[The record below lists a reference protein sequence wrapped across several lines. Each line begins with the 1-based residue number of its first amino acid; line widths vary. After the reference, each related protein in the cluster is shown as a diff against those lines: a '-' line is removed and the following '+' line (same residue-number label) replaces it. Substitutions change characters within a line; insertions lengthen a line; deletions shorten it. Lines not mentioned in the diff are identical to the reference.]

1 MLKNLVLIL
10 VVFFGFIKISFG
22 QDDGLRSYFIEGN
35 YQYGFIWQHNPSLSD
50 VIGGNINVFQLN
62 LGKETVGETYWDQ
75 LYRYPEWGVGYY
87 FADLGNEKELGNAN
101 ALFAFVNIPL
111 INGKKFQLRYK
122 LSGGLA
128 YLNKGNVAIGS
139 PVNIYIDACLHT
151 KIALGKQLYLVNSF
165 GATHFSNGAIKTP
178 NLGLNLFSYRIGLQY
193 NLENTKAINKQL
205 ELPEIDSKNFISSVF
220 SMGVKEIKDTDGK
233 DFIIVTGAVD
243 YLRRINHKH
252 KIGAGLDVFYD
263 ESLFYT
269 MNPDSSLKLDDNDI
283 MRYGIHISSEV
294 QIYRF
299 VLGVNL
305 GAYLKANYTD
315 DGKIYQRV
323 ALRYLIS
330 KSLFANVSL
339 KTSKGVAHFVEW
351 GIGYQFSW

>member
-1 MLKNLVLIL
+1 VKKYIFIL
-10 VVFFGFIKISFG
+10 FVFIGFLEECLG
-22 QDDGLRSYFIEGN
+22 QDTISNSYFIEGN

-62 LGKETVGETYWDQ
+62 VGKETASESYWNQ
-75 LYRYPEWGVGYY
+75 LYRYPEWGIGYY
-87 FADLGNEKELGNAN
+87 FADLGNGNELGLAN
-101 ALFAFVNIPL
+101 AVFAF
-111 INGKKFQLRYK
+111 INVPIINSRKFQLRYK

-139 PVNIYIDACLHT
+139 PINIYLDACLHT

-178 NLGLNLFSYRIGLQY
+178 NLGLNLFSYRMGFQY
-193 NLENTKAINKQL
+193 NLQETNALKNQVLI
-205 ELPEIDSKNFISSVF
+205 PEIEHKNFIIAIF
-220 SMGVKEIKDTDGK
+220 SMGVKEVEYTDGK
-233 DFIIVTGAVD
+233 DFMIVSGVLG
-243 YLRRINHKH
+243 YLRQLNHKY
-252 KIGAGLDVFYD
+252 KIGAGFDVFYD

-269 MNPDSSLKLDDNDI
+269 MNSDYSLDLDNSDI
-283 MRYGIHISSEV
+283 MRYGIHLSSEV
-294 QIYRF
+294 QINKF
-299 VLGVNL
+299 VLGINL
-305 GAYLKANYTD
+305 GTYLMANYTD
-315 DGKIYQRV
+315 DGKNYQRV
-323 ALRYLIS
+323 TVRYLIS